1 MVDSQ
6 ILAKIEQV
14 KAERCDA
21 GPEKN
26 LMDDDDE
33 NDEPAAALFKLIII
47 GDTGVG
53 KSCML

>member
-1 MVDSQ
+1 MVDST

-26 LMDDDDE
+26 LMEDDDD